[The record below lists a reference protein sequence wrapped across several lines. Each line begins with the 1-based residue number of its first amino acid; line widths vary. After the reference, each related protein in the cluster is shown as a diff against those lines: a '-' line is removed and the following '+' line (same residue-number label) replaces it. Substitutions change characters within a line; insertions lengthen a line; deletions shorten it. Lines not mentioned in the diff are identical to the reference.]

1 MDAQGASEDD
11 EDFDLGFASNSNSKK
26 DDPQHKQSANE
37 NLEAFE
43 AELAAA
49 GISDDEGPMT
59 AEQ

>member
-11 EDFDLGFASNSNSKK
+11 EDFDLGFASNSKK